1 MEQSE
6 IKRLLEEYLY
16 RDLSDGKKRNI
27 VFWYD
32 DAGEFKDEIDEL
44 NFSDA
49 KVLKLNGR
57 NSFYVK
63 YILEHKDTES
73 NYLIYA
79 PYGKPAPRENYLLD
93 IQKYSS
99 EFSTDKATLIM
110 GELNVDDDS
119 LRSAFKKH
127 LRFFRNKE
135 RYRALKSYRLTSY
148 TEDKLDIAVLSVLC
162 KLPYP
167 DLAEALKVLL
177 TEYAEGKS
185 AIYESI
191 GKFGDSSSF
200 WDLVK
205 RYYGYDLEQQDL
217 GSLCMFF
224 LISGLS
230 FPSTGSCPNSG
241 SRMYQSSKMM
251 LLFS

>member
-32 DAGEFKDEIDEL
+32 DEGEFKDEIDEL

-110 GELNVDDDS
+110 GNWMLMMI
-119 LRSAFKKH
+119 AAKCIKKH
-127 LRFFRNKE
+127 LRFLEIRK
-135 RYRALKSYRLTSY
+135 
-148 TEDKLDIAVLSVLC
+148 
-162 KLPYP
+162 
-167 DLAEALKVLL
+167 
-177 TEYAEGKS
+177 G
-185 AIYESI
+185 I
-191 GKFGDSSSF
+191 G
-200 WDLVK
+200 
-205 RYYGYDLEQQDL
+205 
-217 GSLCMFF
+217 
-224 LISGLS
+224 
-230 FPSTGSCPNSG
+230 T
-241 SRMYQSSKMM
+241 
-251 LLFS
+251 